1 MNKNKEDAVFDFVNM
16 ISKSWTWSK
25 LSTREQERFG
35 EILEHPC
42 TSVVIKGNYKQRWEA
57 CEALYHTF
65 LEGLGYT
72 PLDWREKSKED

>member
-1 MNKNKEDAVFDFVNM
+1 MSKNKENAELDFVNM
-16 ISKSWTWSK
+16 ISKSWTWAK
-25 LSTREQERFG
+25 LSKREQERFG

-42 TSVVIKGNYKQRWEA
+42 SAVVIKGTYKQRYDA
-57 CEALYHTF
+57 CHALYYAY